1 MVGRDS
7 TESSASAAAAAAGAA
22 AVAAAATTEAAL
34 PGSEGLEPPGGLGA
48 DGEAAKVLLY
58 YRWEGGGSV
67 LYGGLSC

>member
-22 AVAAAATTEAAL
+22 AAAAAAAATTEAAL

-58 YRWEGGGSV
+58 YRWEGEGSV
-67 LYGGLSC
+67 L